1 MDATPWAKP
10 PARVPTCRG
19 NALAHRHTTCCRQGG
34 GGEGGC
40 NRGKGEGGLG
50 SPSPPSPLCTVSCA
64 AMSFDLVLKPCC
76 DGCGSTSDL
85 YGSNCKHTT
94 LCLSCG
100 KTMAANRGRCHLC
113 GAFITKLIREYNVR
127 ASANI
132 DKAFYIGRF
141 VTGLPPF
148 SKKSSENRWS
158 LHKEGLQGR
167 QLTDTLREKY
177 KNKPWILEDET
188 GQHQYQGQIE
198 GSQSTTATYYL
209 LMMHG
214 KEFLAFPAGSWY
226 NFSKIAQYKQ
236 LTLEEAEEKMNKR
249 RHNATGYERWMMK
262 AATNGAAAFGE
273 AKKNE
278 EASKG
283 EADGNSRLKKGKS
296 SDDGEHSDKGEEN
309 EDEEE
314 ARKNRLGLSK
324 KGVDDDEEGAKGGE
338 FDLDDD
344 DIEKGDDW
352 EHEETFTDDDEAVG
366 NDPEER
372 EDLAPEIP
380 APPEI
385 KQDDEEED
393 EEDGGLSK
401 SGKELKK
408 LLGRAAGLNES
419 DGEEEDD
426 DDDDDEIGMSPVLAP
441 KQKDAPK
448 DEPTENTPSKAAA
461 PSGSARSTPTTSKS
475 SKAKRKP
482 GSDDVKSNNGLPVKK
497 MKDNPSSKDELPT
510 SSKSNVPP
518 KSSPATTSRPGS
530 TPSTAPVTED
540 EIRTVL
546 LSATP
551 LTTQDLVAKFKARL
565 KSQEDKNAFAD
576 ILRRISKIQKA
587 NGPELKEMIGSGI
600 FAANNDDVQLESENS
615 FLTSRYG
622 TYSHS
627 YQFRFNGKGTILP
640 EKPMLLA
647 GVAKQRELN
656 GTLLSDSEPRLK
668 KRLSDA
674 KSRELS
680 GHDIFARPREVP
692 LRPLAAQYLELND
705 KGLGRTTPRKSP
717 PTVNI
722 AQVNLI
728 GNGIFKDVAPS
739 RFSEK
744 TRSKAKLKELIGNDI
759 FADRKDPPRYYFG
772 GIRKPPGGESSI
784 TLA

>member
-1 MDATPWAKP
+1 
-10 PARVPTCRG
+10 
-19 NALAHRHTTCCRQGG
+19 
-34 GGEGGC
+34 
-40 NRGKGEGGLG
+40 
-50 SPSPPSPLCTVSCA
+50 
-64 AMSFDLVLKPCC
+64 MSFDLVLKPCC

-167 QLTDTLREKY
+167 QLTDTLKEKY

-226 NFSKIAQYKQ
+226 KYNFSKIAQYKQ

-273 AKKNE
+273 VKKNE

-283 EADGNSRLKKGKS
+283 EADGSSRLKKGKN

-426 DDDDDEIGMSPVLAP
+426 DDDDEEIGMSPVLAP

-448 DEPTENTPSKAAA
+448 DEPTENTPSKAAP
-461 PSGSARSTPTTSKS
+461 PSGPARSTPTTSKS

-497 MKDNPSSKDELPT
+497 MKDNPSAKDELPT
-510 SSKSNVPP
+510 SSKSNVLP

-600 FAANNDDVQLESENS
+600 FAVNNDDVQLESENS
-615 FLTSRYG
+615 FLTSSYG
-622 TYSHS
+622 TYSHN
-627 YQFRFNGKGTILP
+627 YQFCFNGKGTILP

-647 GVAKQRELN
+647 GVAKQRELS
-656 GTLLSDSEPRLK
+656 GTLLSESEPRLK

-680 GHDIFARPREVP
+680 GHGIFARPREVP

-717 PTVNI
+717 PTRTAGPNNFLFGDEIPARTSKKMHAKKI
-722 AQVNLI
+722 ADLI
-728 GNGIFKDVAPS
+728 GNGIFKDVAPPG
-739 RFSEK
+739 FSEK